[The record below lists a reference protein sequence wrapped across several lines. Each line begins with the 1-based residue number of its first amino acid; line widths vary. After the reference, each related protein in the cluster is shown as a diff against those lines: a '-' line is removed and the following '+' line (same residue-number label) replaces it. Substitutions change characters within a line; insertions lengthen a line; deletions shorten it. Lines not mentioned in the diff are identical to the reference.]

1 MKGSQHVDGDGDSGI
16 HELLGTDHRPHLAKQ
31 CRLVLAVVKE
41 GVVVVASENIEELS
55 EEGLLLRRVIGPEGD
70 HFLLPTLH
78 DEQAKQIG
86 EFPFGIAFGI
96 EVDAHIRGRKG
107 WFSNHED
114 SLLPN
119 GEGLQGKG
127 SRVLLRMGVLAAAGT
142 VGVGKLRDGRDPLL
156 RVLRELLLRDPPE
169 QAQIVCLE
177 RLVKATRPE
186 LALLAVVLKNEA
198 RDRFAADHRSNLVE
212 HLLGHPIEGREFDSP
227 CGAFRATD
235 RQASLRD
242 DLLGSPQ
249 DQAADGEQSSLEPS
263 HCLALMEED
272 GDVVELPKRRAIL
285 YTAHSIKAES
295 DFLVFHHGGEN
306 DLAP

>member
-96 EVDAHIRGRKG
+96 EVDGTFEAGKDGFPTTRIRCCRMARACRGRDRGFCFG
-107 WFSNHED
+107 WAF
-114 SLLPN
+114 LP
-119 GEGLQGKG
+119 
-127 SRVLLRMGVLAAAGT
+127 AAGT

-227 CGAFRATD
+227 CGN
-235 RQASLRD
+235 S
-242 DLLGSPQ
+242 GPQ
-249 DQAADGEQSSLEPS
+249 IAKP
-263 HCLALMEED
+263 
-272 GDVVELPKRRAIL
+272 V
-285 YTAHSIKAES
+285 
-295 DFLVFHHGGEN
+295 
-306 DLAP
+306 